1 MELPLDFTQP
11 ISYSKNKQDH
21 LCNDEEYRVIAWE
34 ATGAS
39 FFKWIGTQG
48 LKKITFEIIKDAE
61 TRPHP
66 DYTGIELTETR
77 IRLVEAS

>member
-34 ATGAS
+34 ATG
-39 FFKWIGTQG
+39 G
-48 LKKITFEIIKDAE
+48 LKEN
-61 TRPHP
+61 
-66 DYTGIELTETR
+66 YL
-77 IRLVEAS
+77 